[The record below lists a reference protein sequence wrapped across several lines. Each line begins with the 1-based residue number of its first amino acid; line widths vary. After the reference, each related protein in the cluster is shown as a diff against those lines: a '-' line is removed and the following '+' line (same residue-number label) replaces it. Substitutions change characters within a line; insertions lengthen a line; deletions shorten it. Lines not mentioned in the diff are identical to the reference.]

1 VLYSTPR
8 DVIELSP
15 PDVDALGMYW
25 RCVSLFRSL
34 LILLD
39 NHYPEEALFL
49 ARSLFEESLRL
60 MQLNDAGTER
70 ERMLVGLRAKWLQSQ
85 EHLFAT
91 EAEDLGLTED
101 ASDVRTHV
109 RGQQGDLERYRKRK
123 GIGGSKGLRDSVKD
137 AAIRLDR
144 QGAYWTYLLAHKMVH
159 GEDTAQLYRRNKVEV
174 DVVAFFSHTRDP
186 DILAGVGAFAARC
199 IADAFYAAAGIF
211 GWAASS
217 EVQELVEDVGRRV
230 NDS

>member
-1 VLYSTPR
+1 MLDSTPR
-8 DVIELSP
+8 EVIELSP
-15 PDVDALGMYW
+15 PDAHALGMYW

-39 NHYPEEALFL
+39 NNFPEEALFL

-70 ERMLVGLRAKWLQSQ
+70 ERMLVGLSAKWLQSQ

-91 EAEDLGLTED
+91 EAEELGLTED
-101 ASDVRTHV
+101 ASDVRERV
-109 RGQQGDLERYRKRK
+109 RRQQGDLERYRNRK
-123 GIGGSKGLRDSVKD
+123 GIGGSKGFDSVKD
-137 AAIRLDR
+137 AAIRCDR
-144 QGAYWTYLLAHKMVH
+144 QADYWTYRLAHKMVH

-174 DVVAFFSHTRDP
+174 DVVAFFSNTRDP
-186 DILAGVGAFAARC
+186 DLLAGTGAFAARY
-199 IADAFYAAAGIF
+199 IADALYAVARIF
-211 GWAASS
+211 GWAVSS
-217 EVQELVEDVGRRV
+217 EVQELVEDLRRRV

>member
-1 VLYSTPR
+1 VLDSTPR
-8 DVIELSP
+8 EVIELSP
-15 PDVDALGMYW
+15 LDAHAIGMYW

-39 NHYPEEALFL
+39 NHFPEEALFL

-70 ERMLVGLRAKWLQSQ
+70 ERMLVGLRAKWLQSH
-85 EHLFAT
+85 EDLFAT
-91 EAEDLGLTED
+91 QAEDLGLTED
-101 ASDVRTHV
+101 ASDVRKHV
-109 RGQQGDLERYRKRK
+109 RGEQGELERYRKRK
-123 GIGGSKGLRDSVKD
+123 GIGRSKGFESVKD

-144 QGAYWTYLLAHKMVH
+144 QGDYGTYLLAHKIVH

-174 DVVAFFSHTRDP
+174 DLVAFFSHTSDP
-186 DILAGVGAFAARC
+186 DLLASVGAFAARC

-211 GWAASS
+211 GWAAAS
-217 EVQELVEDVGRRV
+217 ELQELVEDVGRRV
-230 NDS
+230 TDS

>member
-1 VLYSTPR
+1 
-8 DVIELSP
+8 
-15 PDVDALGMYW
+15 MYW
-25 RCVSLFRSL
+25 RCVSLFRSV

-91 EAEDLGLTED
+91 EAEELGLTED
-101 ASDVRTHV
+101 ASDVRERV
-109 RGQQGDLERYRKRK
+109 RSQQGDLERYRKRK
-123 GIGGSKGLRDSVKD
+123 GLSRSKGFDSVKD
-137 AAIRLDR
+137 AAIRRDR
-144 QGAYWTYLLAHKMVH
+144 QYDYWTYRLAHKMVH
-159 GEDTAQLYRRNKVEV
+159 GEDTAQLYRRNKVEL
-174 DVVAFFSHTRDP
+174 DIVAFFSHTTDP
-186 DILAGVGAFAARC
+186 DLLAGTGAFAARY

-211 GWAASS
+211 GWAVSS
-217 EVQELVEDVGRRV
+217 EVQELVEDLSRRV
-230 NDS
+230 NGS

>member
-1 VLYSTPR
+1 MLDSTPR
-8 DVIELSP
+8 EVIELSP
-15 PDVDALGMYW
+15 PDLHALGMYW

-39 NHYPEEALFL
+39 NHFPEEALFL
-49 ARSLFEESLRL
+49 ARTLFEESLQL

-85 EHLFAT
+85 EDLFAT
-91 EAEDLGLTED
+91 EAEELGLTED
-101 ASDVRTHV
+101 ASDVRKHV
-109 RGQQGDLERYRKRK
+109 RGQQGDLERYRNRK
-123 GIGGSKGLRDSVKD
+123 GIGGSKGFESVKD

-144 QGAYWTYLLAHKMVH
+144 QGDYWTYRLAHKIVH

-174 DVVAFFSHTRDP
+174 DLVAFFSHTSDP
-186 DILAGVGAFAARC
+186 DLLAGVGAFAARC
-199 IADAFYAAAGIF
+199 IADAFFAAAGVF